1 MLRQSQ
7 FLHYPIF
14 TLILFTPS
22 DQKKSMDLQNYSF
35 SQHLSDLLLAG
46 DQFTSTVDPS
56 YLTSGGVYMLR
67 SYDAVGRP
75 ITVPRVLD
83 NDPYG
88 ILYIGMAKLFSH
100 RTGDMARSF
109 SKDYLQLKH
118 ETGKRYWNNMRFQEK
133 FPYAYLQVFM
143 WVSTT
148 PALLEK
154 EFFIDYLSK
163 YGDTPPLNRI

>member
-1 MLRQSQ
+1 MLFVHFYPCQPSKMNLQS
-7 FLHYPIF
+7 
-14 TLILFTPS
+14 
-22 DQKKSMDLQNYSF
+22 YSF
-35 SQHLSDLLLAG
+35 SQRLSDLLLSG
-46 DQFTSTVDPS
+46 EHFISKVNPF
-56 YLTSGGVYMLR
+56 YLTSGGVYVLR
-67 SYDAVGRP
+67 SYDAVGKP
-75 ITVPRVLD
+75 VTVPRVLD
-83 NDPYG
+83 NDPDG
-88 ILYIGMAKLFSH
+88 ILYIGKATLFSH

-118 ETGKRYWNNMRFQEK
+118 QTGERYWNNMRFQEK

-154 EFFIDYLSK
+154 EFFIDYVSK